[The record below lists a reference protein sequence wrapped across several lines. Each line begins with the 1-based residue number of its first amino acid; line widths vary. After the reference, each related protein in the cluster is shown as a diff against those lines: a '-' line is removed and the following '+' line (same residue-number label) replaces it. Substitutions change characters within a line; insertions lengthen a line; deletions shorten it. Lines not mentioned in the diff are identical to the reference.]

1 MFYIVN
7 IYYLLMFYGKII
19 TRLIMNYKYLFFDLD
34 NTLYDFDAS
43 EKIALEHTL
52 IENNVVFSE
61 NHLQTYKKIN
71 KACWT
76 RFENGEISQGKLRYL
91 RYELF
96 LEALNLDAD
105 FVAFGDLYLRKLSE
119 SACLFP
125 ETTSVLEQL
134 HGNFELVLISNG
146 LKEVQRPKIRKSGI
160 YDYFKTIVISDEIG
174 VAKPHAGFFDYTFEQ
189 LNHPNKNEVLVIGD
203 NLNSDI
209 KGGINYDLDTCWLNL
224 HKIDYEGVIKP
235 KYIIE
240 NIMEILNVL
249 NLDV

>member
-1 MFYIVN
+1 MD
-7 IYYLLMFYGKII
+7 
-19 TRLIMNYKYLFFDLD
+19 YKYLFFDLD

-43 EKIALEHTL
+43 EKMALGHVLT
-52 IENNVVFSE
+52 ENNVAFSE
-61 NHLQTYKKIN
+61 DHLQTYKKIN

-76 RFENGEISQGKLRYL
+76 RFENGEISQEKLRYL

-105 FVAFGDLYLRKLSE
+105 AVSFGDLYLRKLSE

-125 ETTSVLEQL
+125 ETVPLLDRLQ
-134 HGNFELVLISNG
+134 GNFELVLISNG

-160 YDYFKTIVISDEIG
+160 YDYFKEIVISDEIG
-174 VAKPHAGFFDYTFEQ
+174 VAKPHAGFFDYTFEK
-189 LNHPNKNEVLVIGD
+189 LNHPDKEKVLVIGD

-209 KGGINYDLDTCWLNL
+209 KGGINYGLDTCWLNL
-224 HKIDYEGVIKP
+224 HKTNYDQKIQP

-240 NIMEILNVL
+240 NVREILDVL